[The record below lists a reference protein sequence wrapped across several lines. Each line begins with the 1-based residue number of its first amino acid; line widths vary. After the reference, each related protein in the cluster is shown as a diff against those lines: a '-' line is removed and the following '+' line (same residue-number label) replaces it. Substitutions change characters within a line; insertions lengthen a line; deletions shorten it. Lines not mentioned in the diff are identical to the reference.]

1 MSSRGIRRLQ
11 KEQEHQKVIEQDED
25 AEEII
30 DLELRK
36 PNDIN
41 AFDMLKG
48 ADNEDLDSED
58 VPSESDDKNFAS
70 GKNSNEVESLSSEAK
85 GKKKKKK
92 WKNKNKANTQPN
104 NNESSQSQAQPDVMS
119 DQLDEIDVAL
129 QSLSTKDRHGLYAI
143 SNMKT
148 NDEVMQMWQLLGVDL
163 KQLNALNEMKRLFG
177 NVVIEGDNGDP
188 TAAIQGRRRA
198 RGPQQLDLGGA
209 LAGRNSPASKGQG
222 LAGLA
227 LRRNVFM
234 MGKEEWP
241 KATSGGLAMD
251 VVEKLDVGTTEY
263 RFTHNTAYQDVQRQF
278 EVCVAS
284 MEPQRMVQMLQFNRQ

>member
-1 MSSRGIRRLQ
+1 MSSRAIRRLQ
-11 KEQEHQKVIEQDED
+11 KEQEHQNVIEHDED
-25 AEEII
+25 AEERIN
-30 DLELRK
+30 LEPRQ

-41 AFDMLKG
+41 VFDMLNG
-48 ADNEDLDSED
+48 ADNEDLGSED
-58 VPSESDDKNFAS
+58 VPSDSDDKNVDSA
-70 GKNSNEVESLSSEAK
+70 KNSEEVGPLSSKTK

-92 WKNKNKANTQPN
+92 GKNKNKANTQPN
-104 NNESSQSQAQPDVMS
+104 NNESSQSQAQPD
-119 DQLDEIDVAL
+119 EIDVAL
-129 QSLSTKDRHGLYAI
+129 QLLSTKDRDGSYAV
-143 SNMKT
+143 SNIKT
-148 NDEVMQMWQLLGVDL
+148 NNEVLQMWQLLGVDL

-177 NVVIEGDNGDP
+177 NVVIEGDNDDP
-188 TAAIQGRRRA
+188 VTTGQGRRRA

-209 LAGRNSPASKGQG
+209 LAGRNSPVSKGQG

-251 VVEKLDVGTTEY
+251 VVEKLDMGTTEY
-263 RFTHNTAYQDVQRQF
+263 RFMHNTAYQDVQRQF

-284 MEPQRMVQMLQFNRQ
+284 MEPQRMIQMLQFNRK